1 MEIGKIALEKRF
13 FPNDFWENVKKQLQ
27 VLCEAGYSCTLTY
40 LSLVGSECV
49 EIQYSPFEV
58 TDLNNAIATFVTPEE
73 MMYLAKF
80 RESKGNSTNII
91 N

>member
-1 MEIGKIALEKRF
+1 MEVGKIALEKRF
-13 FPNDFWENVKKQLQ
+13 FPNDFWEIVKKQLQ

-80 RESKGNSTNII
+80 RESKVNSNDII